1 MGDSLHV
8 LVVTVSDR
16 ASRGEYEDLS
26 GPAVEAELI
35 SAIPGCVVERVIV
48 PDDPK
53 KLRRTLRAGRQKSV
67 VITTGGTGL
76 GPRDIT
82 PETTRKVCKKE
93 IPGISEMLRR
103 ESQRESA
110 MAALSRGY
118 AGIRGQ
124 TIYVNLPG
132 SVAGARSCTR
142 LLAPLLTHAVSMIAG
157 GGH

>member
-1 MGDSLHV
+1 MGEPLCV

-26 GPAVEAELI
+26 GPAVETELL
-35 SAIPGCVVERVIV
+35 SAIPGCEVERCIV
-48 PDDPK
+48 PDDPG
-53 KLRRTLRAGRQKSV
+53 KLRRALKEGRRKSA

-82 PETTRKVCKKE
+82 PETTRGICTKE
-93 IPGISEMLRR
+93 LPGISEMLRR
-103 ESQRESA
+103 ESLKESA
-110 MAALSRGY
+110 MAPLSRGY
-118 AGIRGQ
+118 AGLRGQ

-132 SVAGARSCTR
+132 SVAGAKFCAR
-142 LLAPLLTHAVSMIAG
+142 LVAPLLTHGVSMIAG